1 MPVLNIPRAEFP
13 LRSDSI
19 FLLRET
25 GLSQDYLLFRDEV
38 DLHGLHKNKQLTLTL
53 VDHNVLPRSVF
64 CSVQYMYCTMFHLPS
79 SQSHQKRNDKVVKF
93 ELIHELEL

>member
-13 LRSDSI
+13 LRSDST

-38 DLHGLHKNKQLTLTL
+38 DLHGLHKSKQLSLTL
-53 VDHNVLPRSVF
+53 VDHNVLARSVF
-64 CSVQYMYCTMFHLPS
+64 CSVGHMQYMHCTMFHL
-79 SQSHQKRNDKVVKF
+79 HIKRDDKGAGVY
-93 ELIHELEL
+93 EIYSLQ

>member
-19 FLLRET
+19 FLLRES

-53 VDHNVLPRSVF
+53 VDHNVLPRSVLANTRM
-64 CSVQYMYCTMFHLPS
+64 QYYTILHFLIHKQCGFRVDTLHFHL
-79 SQSHQKRNDKVVKF
+79 NVG
-93 ELIHELEL
+93 